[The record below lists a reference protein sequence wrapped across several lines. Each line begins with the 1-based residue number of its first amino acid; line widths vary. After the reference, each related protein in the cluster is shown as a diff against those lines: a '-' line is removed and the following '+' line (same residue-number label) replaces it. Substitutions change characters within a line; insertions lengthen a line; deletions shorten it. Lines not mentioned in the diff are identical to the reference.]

1 MLRLAHDA
9 GKICRNL
16 SYGCAKATAAVLSG
30 TGSSFLC
37 ALLLVSISLLGCE
50 LYEAGVMFLFIPVQN
65 KLQWHYNP
73 LCFGNINK

>member
-1 MLRLAHDA
+1 MMQTKDVET
-9 GKICRNL
+9 L
-16 SYGCAKATAAVLSG
+16 SYSCAKATAAVLSG

-37 ALLLVSISLLGCE
+37 ALLLVSVSLLGCE
-50 LYEAGVMFLFIPVQN
+50 LSEAGDIFFLIPVQN